1 MRFDPAA
8 AAAHLEW
15 SWQTGLGLGD
25 LPPGSRPSSLSGGY
39 AAQALFVERIGEPV
53 IGWKIAGA
61 SPRGLRGELINAP
74 ATGCLVQS
82 RVPPSGSILNFR
94 VDSRATLETEV
105 GFRFGRTVSPAK
117 EAFDTSMLDR
127 AFVAI
132 EVVCSRYIDRK
143 AVAQPSFV
151 ADNLGFH
158 ALICGEQIPFAD
170 DCSFDEDAG
179 IWRNGE
185 RIASTLNG
193 DDRTRP
199 FESLAFLWKEFARQG
214 RTLERGAIVT
224 TGTLSAPVDC
234 TSSANLTAR
243 FADAT
248 VGVAL
253 RFSSDNAQDDDGNV
267 RNKGV
272 LKSRV
277 NVEHYDWL
285 NGASPFPQSEF

>member
-1 MRFDPAA
+1 MENR
-8 AAAHLEW
+8 
-15 SWQTGLGLGD
+15 
-25 LPPGSRPSSLSGGY
+25 
-39 AAQALFVERIGEPV
+39 
-53 IGWKIAGA
+53 
-61 SPRGLRGELINAP
+61 
-74 ATGCLVQS
+74 GCLAARTAR
-82 RVPPSGSILNFR
+82 RVNQRSCHRVLGPIASPPSGSILNFR

-105 GFRFGRTVSPAK
+105 AFRFGRTVSPAK